1 MGSAKVQLQDQS
13 GRVDSSARCTNSSSC
28 ITTSY
33 KLSVSS
39 EKHQTILKLTRE
51 LQIIPEAISQVI
63 VFSVKIKYFFCQPKN
78 CENSRNFGI
87 VA

>member
-28 ITTSY
+28 ITTS
-33 KLSVSS
+33 LSVSS